1 MTDVSKFIADFRKDI
16 SKIADIEDGASPPR
30 WWISTG
36 NYVLNKI
43 ISGNYFNGYPQG
55 RITSLTGPSGTGKS
69 FLACNAIREFQQNG
83 GDYSV
88 VLDSENALDDDFVTK
103 IGVDTSNNY
112 TYIPIM
118 TISQTQNIVSKLI
131 KQYKEEYTN
140 PTEGPKVLIVI
151 DSLDMLMTD
160 TEEENFEKGVMK
172 GDQGQRNKQL
182 KAMLR
187 SFVQAIKNTNIMM
200 IVTNQVYK
208 NQDPMNGEGLWIIS
222 DAVKFS
228 LSQILMLT
236 KLKLKDAGS
245 SEVHGIR
252 MKAEGYKTRF
262 TKPYQTVTLEVPYET
277 GINPFSGLL
286 EVCVSLGVVEKAGS
300 RYRFAGED
308 QTWYSSDQTQYEKML
323 VKIKQTDASLK
334 ANVTDED
341 DATENETATEVKT
354 KRKAKVSK
362 DE

>member
-1 MTDVSKFIADFRKDI
+1 MDVSKFISDFRKDI
-16 SKIADIEDGASPPR
+16 SKIADIEDGAQPPR

-43 ISGNYFNGYPQG
+43 ISGDYFKGYPQG

-83 GDYSV
+83 GEFTL

-103 IGVDTSNNY
+103 IGVKTSTDVY
-112 TYIPIM
+112 SYVPVM
-118 TISQTQNIVSKLI
+118 TISQTQNIVSRLI

-140 PTEGPKVLIVI
+140 HLEGPKVLIVI

-208 NQDPMNGEGLWIIS
+208 NQDVTNGEGVWIIS

-228 LSQILMLT
+228 LSQILLLT
-236 KLKLKDAGS
+236 KLKLKDVGS
-245 SEVHGIR
+245 SEVQGIR

-277 GINPFSGLL
+277 GMDPFSGLL
-286 EVCVSLGVVEKAGS
+286 ESAVVLGAVEKAGS

-308 QTWYSSDQTQYEKML
+308 QTWFASDTSQREKML
-323 VKIKQTDASLK
+323 IKVKAFAGSLK
-334 ANVTDED
+334 AQVNDDED
-341 DATENETATEVKT
+341 ITEEETATEVKT

-362 DE
+362 EG